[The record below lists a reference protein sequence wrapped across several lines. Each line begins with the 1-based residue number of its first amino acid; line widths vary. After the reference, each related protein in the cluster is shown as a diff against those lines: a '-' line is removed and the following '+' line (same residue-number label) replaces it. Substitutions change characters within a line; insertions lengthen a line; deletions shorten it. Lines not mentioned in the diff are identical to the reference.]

1 MFVFI
6 CKSARPRKRFSI
18 FVSQKSVVTI
28 TREQNITCKTHL
40 DGITH
45 EQTTICRQSFACQVA
60 REASWPMKERKKASN
75 DKNNCLLIKA
85 NVLSYTKRYCEEIIK
100 RSHFWRAC
108 AGTVNF
114 LSQTFHL
121 FEAFSYW
128 HSLCLVISGTLDN
141 YNSCTLKPI
150 LGSQGQSLPQVAQNT
165 GALWK
170 NESLF
175 AKEHLY
181 NVFQV
186 TWLYMYQFMLYNAKD
201 ITLIPLSSSFVS
213 LIRSSA
219 FSNCFTCKERC
230 CSDRMPMN
238 SCAKLG
244 LILRETWIDLIKI

>member
-40 DGITH
+40 DGIAY
-45 EQTTICRQSFACQVA
+45 EQTTICRQSFACHVA
-60 REASWPMKERKKASN
+60 REASWPMKERKKASS

-128 HSLCLVISGTLDN
+128 HSLCLAISGTLDN

-165 GALWK
+165 GPCEKMNRFLQT
-170 NESLF
+170 NIC
-175 AKEHLY
+175 
-181 NVFQV
+181 
-186 TWLYMYQFMLYNAKD
+186 TM
-201 ITLIPLSSSFVS
+201 SS
-213 LIRSSA
+213 
-219 FSNCFTCKERC
+219 K
-230 CSDRMPMN
+230 
-238 SCAKLG
+238 
-244 LILRETWIDLIKI
+244 